1 MRERER
7 DWHVT
12 KIGLFALTVCVFM
25 VWIGSACTYSFL
37 HKLFYFLLYVD
48 IKAGIAEY
56 MSHKII
62 NETAAARRKRVN
74 EKK

>member
-1 MRERER
+1 
-7 DWHVT
+7 
-12 KIGLFALTVCVFM
+12 M